1 MLRLRV
7 VSGRAVLYTVVRM
20 AVSSSSLA
28 STMSPP
34 TMTCLGLRTL
44 HSVATHDADRL
55 ACLTH
60 RLLGTEIAVAQP
72 FDELFHAV
80 RLVGGRR
87 KRLHAP

>member
-34 TMTCLGLRTL
+34 TMTYLGLRTL
-44 HSVATHDADRL
+44 HSHDADRL

>member
-20 AVSSSSLA
+20 AA
-28 STMSPP
+28 
-34 TMTCLGLRTL
+34 RL
-44 HSVATHDADRL
+44 HDEPADDDMPRIEDVAQRRHHDADRL